1 MTEQPTLKP
10 SVEHLLAAIEFT
22 QNGISVVPA
31 TEGKRPLGD
40 WKHYQ
45 SERATLEQVAA
56 WFGEGHTGLGII
68 TGAISGNLEMVEAE
82 GRAVAADLVSEAEE
96 IAKNSG
102 LQELWNR
109 ICDGYFEITPSGGY
123 HWLYKCT
130 EPITGNQK
138 LAQRPGAESTGREV
152 LFETRGEGGFVVV
165 SPTSGNIHPDGGAW
179 QRLSGTPKTIAVI
192 TPEEREAFLS
202 IFRALDQM
210 PKHEPQEVRER
221 YHNTDGTIS
230 TGDDYNQRETW
241 DNILIPQGWKKAH
254 KKSTGEQFWI
264 RPGKDMGIGASTG
277 RTEADNLYVF
287 TTSTNFD
294 PETPYSKFAA
304 FTLLNFG
311 NLTSIAFQQ
320 ARKQLMA
327 QGYGHTATAEAVPH
341 LTPFEPDLDPQLLI
355 DEETGEILESSW
367 QPADLHA
374 YVSGTIITPVPGIL
388 RREDQVGLL
397 YNGRVHSFYG
407 ESESGKSWVAQYTV
421 AQTINNNKKAIYI
434 DFEADASD
442 IVNRLQLLG
451 VPNHNIVQNLTYI
464 KPETRPNEK
473 DPFWQQLLNRTDTEI
488 VIIDGVTESLT
499 IWGGETK
506 DNDSITLWMRQF
518 PKRIATRTGAAVVT
532 IDHVNK
538 STDTR
543 GRFAIG
549 GQAKLAA
556 LDGAAYLIEPLEA
569 LAPGKVGSIAMRVTK
584 DRPGGVRKH
593 SVNYRKSDRTQE
605 TAIIKMDATGDTI
618 AIWVN
623 APLTTDQREELK
635 IQTYDDAIRQI
646 LAGGKI
652 LGVNEIKQAYRD
664 LGNAGA
670 DDAIDKHLRNGRDAG
685 WLIKTDG
692 ANRKHLY
699 QLAET
704 EPETGVESA

>member
-1 MTEQPTLKP
+1 MTEQPAPADTF
-10 SVEHLLAAIEFT
+10 EHLVAAVEFA
-22 QNGISVVPA
+22 NAGISVVPA
-31 TEGKRPLGD
+31 TIGKRPLEN

-45 SERATLEQVAA
+45 TERAGLEQIVT
-56 WFGEGHTGLGII
+56 WFGNGHTGLGII

-123 HWLYKCT
+123 HWLYQCD
-130 EPITGNQK
+130 EPVTGNQK
-138 LAQRPGAESTGREV
+138 LAQRPGAESSGREV

-165 SPTSGNIHPDGGAW
+165 SPTSGNIHPEGGKW
-179 QRLSGTPKTIAVI
+179 ERLSGTPKTIAKI
-192 TPEEREAFLS
+192 TAAEREAFLS

-254 KKSTGEQFWI
+254 RKASGEQFWI
-264 RPGKDMGIGASTG
+264 RPGKEMGIGASTG
-277 RTEADNLYVF
+277 RTEADNLFVF

-311 NLTSIAFQQ
+311 NLSSVSFQQ
-320 ARKQLMA
+320 ARKQLMS
-327 QGYGHTATAEAVPH
+327 QGYGHQSETQSVPH
-341 LTPFEPDLDPQLLI
+341 LTPFEPDLDPKLLI

-367 QPADLHA
+367 QPADLNA

-388 RREDQVGLL
+388 HREDHVGLL

-407 ESESGKSWVAQYTV
+407 ESESGKSWVAQWAV
-421 AQTINNNKKAIYI
+421 AETINQNKNAIYI

-451 VPNHNIVQNLTYI
+451 VPNHNIVTHLTYI

-473 DPFWQQLLNRTDTEI
+473 DPFWQQLLSRTGTEL

-518 PKRIATRTGAAVVT
+518 PKRIASRTGAAVVT

-556 LDGAAYLIEPLEA
+556 LDGAAYLIEPLDA
-569 LAPGKVGSIAMRVTK
+569 LAPGKVGAIAMRVTK
-584 DRPGGVRKH
+584 DRPGGIRRH
-593 SVNYRKSDRTQE
+593 AVNYRKTDRTQE
-605 TAIIKMDATGDTI
+605 AAIIKMDATGNTI
-618 AIWVN
+618 NIWVN
-623 APLTTDQREELK
+623 APTTKEQQEEIK
-635 IQTYDDAIRQI
+635 IQSYDNAIREI
-646 LAGGKI
+646 LADGKA

-664 LGNAGA
+664 LGNTGA
-670 DDAIDKHLRNGRDAG
+670 DDAISKHLRQGVEAG
-685 WLIKTDG
+685 WLIMNEGK
-692 ANRKHLY
+692 NRKQFY
-699 QLAET
+699 QLAEM
-704 EPETGVESA
+704 GVESA

>member
-1 MTEQPTLKP
+1 MTELPAPADTF
-10 SVEHLLAAIEFT
+10 EHLVAAVEFA
-22 QNGISVVPA
+22 NAGISVVPA
-31 TEGKRPLGD
+31 TIGKRPLEN

-45 SERATLEQVAA
+45 TERAGLEQIVT
-56 WFGEGHTGLGII
+56 WFGNGHTGLGII

-123 HWLYKCT
+123 HWLYQCD
-130 EPITGNQK
+130 EPVTGNQK
-138 LAQRPGAESTGREV
+138 LAQRPGAESSGREV

-165 SPTSGNIHPDGGAW
+165 SPTSGNIHPEGGKW
-179 QRLSGTPKTIAVI
+179 ERLSGTPKTIAKI
-192 TPEEREAFLS
+192 TAAEREAFLS

-254 KKSTGEQFWI
+254 RKASGEQFWI
-264 RPGKDMGIGASTG
+264 RPGKEMGIGASTG
-277 RTEADNLYVF
+277 RTEADNLFVF

-311 NLTSIAFQQ
+311 NLSSVSFQQ
-320 ARKQLMA
+320 ARKQLMS
-327 QGYGHTATAEAVPH
+327 QGYGHQSETQSVPH
-341 LTPFEPDLDPQLLI
+341 LTPFEPDLDPKLLI

-367 QPADLHA
+367 QPADLNA

-388 RREDQVGLL
+388 HREDHVGLL

-407 ESESGKSWVAQYTV
+407 ESESGKSWVAQWAV
-421 AQTINNNKKAIYI
+421 AETINQNKNAIYI

-451 VPNHNIVQNLTYI
+451 VPNHNIVTHLTYI

-473 DPFWQQLLNRTDTEI
+473 DPFWQQLLSRTGTEL

-518 PKRIATRTGAAVVT
+518 PKRIASRTGAAVVT

-556 LDGAAYLIEPLEA
+556 LDGAAYLIEPLDA
-569 LAPGKVGSIAMRVTK
+569 LAPGKVGAIAMRVTK
-584 DRPGGVRKH
+584 DRPGGIRRH
-593 SVNYRKSDRTQE
+593 AVNYRKTDRTQE
-605 TAIIKMDATGDTI
+605 AAIIKMDATGNTI
-618 AIWVN
+618 NIWVN
-623 APLTTDQREELK
+623 APTTKEQQEEIK
-635 IQTYDDAIRQI
+635 IQSYDNAIREI
-646 LAGGKI
+646 LADGKA

-664 LGNAGA
+664 LGNTGA
-670 DDAIDKHLRNGRDAG
+670 DDAISKHLRQGVEAG
-685 WLIKTDG
+685 WLIMNEGK
-692 ANRKHLY
+692 NRKQFY
-699 QLAET
+699 QLAEM
-704 EPETGVESA
+704 GVESA